1 MSITTLKKK
10 HSAMYNISGGTGF
23 SLNNSRRID
32 VHTKG
37 QTQTPMRGT
46 GYRGHGKGDFSN
58 VVPIKSNYVC
68 YDPMDKGSVS
78 VKNTHGRI
86 STGFKWINR
95 PYPFATKQ
103 DLNTPDYGTTYANR
117 VAAKSK
123 PDVCN
128 GVTGESGACTNNTN
142 IPRRLHRK
150 SKTACYQVSNFV
162 KKPQTDYRTYYRTE
176 FLNKNNI
183 PVPPKLQPFPP
194 PVSNSKRCCVPFT
207 KPSYADFIQ
216 RLQCK
221 TA

>member
-1 MSITTLKKK
+1 
-10 HSAMYNISGGTGF
+10 MYNISGGTGF

>member
-10 HSAMYNISGGTGF
+10 HSAMYNISGGAGF

-46 GYRGHGKGDFSN
+46 GYRGHGGDFSN

-68 YDPMDKGSVS
+68 YDPMDNGSVS
-78 VKNTHGRI
+78 VKNTRGRI
-86 STGFKWINR
+86 TTSFKWINR

-117 VAAKSK
+117 VAAKTK

-128 GVTGESGACTNNTN
+128 GVPDKSGACVNNTN
-142 IPRRLHRK
+142 IPSSLHRK
-150 SKTACYQVSNFV
+150 SKTSCYQVSTFV
-162 KKPQTDYRTYYRTE
+162 KKPQTDYGTYYRTE

-183 PVPPKLQPFPP
+183 PVPPTLQPFPP
-194 PVSNSKRCCVPFT
+194 PVSNSKRCCVAFT
-207 KPSYADFIQ
+207 KPSYTDFIQ
-216 RLQCK
+216 KLQCK
-221 TA
+221 TE